1 MTKNWTITLLAII
14 FSMLFAIC
22 IMFFNQYNPE
32 EMAWESF
39 RKELRSESVTKIVI
53 LGTRSPIQVNESD
66 QQTLINFLN
75 QATYYKSNIKSEGPT
90 EKYIIQVFFSNG
102 EKQTIGYWYKDIF
115 EIRLAKKSDDAHFL
129 IKSEAFSDYLER
141 IVNYS
146 NEQ

>member
-1 MTKNWTITLLAII
+1 MTKNWIITLLAII
-14 FSMLFAIC
+14 CSMLFAIC

-39 RKELRSESVTKIVI
+39 RKELRSESVTKILI

-66 QQTLINFLN
+66 KQSFINFLN

-102 EKQTIGYWYKDIF
+102 EKQSIGYWYKDIF
-115 EIRLAKKSDDAHFL
+115 EIKLAKKSGNAHFL
-129 IKSEAFSDYLER
+129 IKSEAFGDYLER

-146 NEQ
+146 NE